1 MEDGRTI
8 LVGAEHAISDQHMEV
23 YVAVEITAEAVDK
36 SHGAK
41 ASAGRRIGWR
51 IGWRIK
57 RCVMT
62 PAVVRWVA
70 LVVAAED
77 ISQERVRT
85 R

>member
-23 YVAVEITAEAVDK
+23 YVD
-36 SHGAK
+36 
-41 ASAGRRIGWR
+41 
-51 IGWRIK
+51 
-57 RCVMT
+57 
-62 PAVVRWVA
+62 